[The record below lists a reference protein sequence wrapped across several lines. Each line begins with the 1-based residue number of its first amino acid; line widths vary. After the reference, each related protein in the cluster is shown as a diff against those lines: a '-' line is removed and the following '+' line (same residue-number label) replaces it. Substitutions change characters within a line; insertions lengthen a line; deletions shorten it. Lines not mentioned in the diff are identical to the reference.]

1 MVIQVKPTTT
11 ILVAAIVVAA
21 MFAMPATADP
31 NEKNFDTSLDPYTPG
46 DLKNPLGADLHELS
60 PNYCNDYN
68 LSSWYDNNKD
78 SALSPGDVIDIT
90 HDDTGVKTY
99 WHVDTVTVTIIAT
112 GKGTKANVDAQSN
125 ERYFDYVGEDPKNIS
140 IEAVLQ
146 DYSGLWCE
154 IYPGSGNYSLT
165 GLKDKDRAGLTP
177 GDNITIQP
185 WDDTSKSSTELTVL
199 EVKIDIDV
207 RKMCLGECYT
217 KDNCKGDM
225 IGIMPCWQCLGLA
238 DKKPLGESWTSIY
251 CSDFCPCPCD
261 ESLCWDECPDCCDG
275 IDNDIPKDGRV
286 DSDGGP
292 YGWDFYD
299 PQCMCC
305 LDLNESAPDACGEGD
320 AWPCVPEVATFA
332 LVGIGI
338 LGIIGIGLRRRK

>member
-1 MVIQVKPTTT
+1 MKLTTT

-21 MFAMPATADP
+21 MFAMPATADS

-46 DLKNPLGADLHELS
+46 DLNDPLGADLHELS

-68 LSSWYDNNKD
+68 LSSWYDNNND

-90 HDDTGVKTY
+90 DDDTGEKTY
-99 WHVDTVTVTIIAT
+99 WHVYTVTVTVIAT
-112 GKGTKANVDAQSN
+112 AQGGEQSN
-125 ERYFDYVGEDPKNIS
+125 RYFDYVGEDPANIS
-140 IEAVLQ
+140 IEAVLK
-146 DYSGLWCE
+146 DPRGLWRE
-154 IYPGSGNYSLT
+154 IYPGSENYSLT
-165 GLKDKDRAGLTP
+165 ELTEKVTDRGADGLTP
-177 GDNITIQP
+177 GDTITLE
-185 WDDTSKSSTELTVL
+185 DGKRSSTQLDVL

-217 KDNCKGDM
+217 EDDCKGDM
-225 IGIMPCWQCLGLA
+225 IGVMPCWQCLGKGHDSL
-238 DKKPLGESWTSIY
+238 DPQGESWTSIY

-261 ESLCWDECPDCCDG
+261 ESLCWNTTCPDCCDG
-275 IDNDIPKDGRV
+275 IDNDGDGRV

-299 PQCMCC
+299 PQCECC
-305 LDLNESAPDACGEGD
+305 LDFNESIVDKCGEGG

-332 LVGIGI
+332 LVGVGI
-338 LGIIGIGLRRRK
+338 LGIIGIGLRRRE